1 MTATIRNHYIR
12 HYRTF
17 HLPIPMLY
25 QLNFPSSLVNVG
37 FIVCLL
43 CCTGSNPMITSQNN
57 ATTSINN
64 RTYIAS
70 LTSSLR
76 SSTEPIVTQET
87 NIVGH
92 TVASLE
98 SSKSQDNG
106 IHENVS
112 KLESSLK
119 EARKNTIKTRQQ
131 KINDDTKVMIPL
143 LDTGRNVTMKKDVV
157 LETNYH
163 LNTVIKNKTRND
175 SATSNNSNRLA
186 NSSSPGFQLR
196 NSSYAV
202 HVRQLLKV
210 LKTNQLLPNTSI
222 SDSDFQKVYKTKLY
236 PPINVLNQIS
246 KASAEETDQPQKS
259 SIAKFLEEPE
269 LGQSWYN
276 RNGPTPT
283 FHDSQRNGTTYNTR
297 LGASVFLNCQVTALE
312 KDLVSWFKAGSSS
325 GMSLPT
331 LLTVGFRPPY
341 ASENRFMLDF
351 LPPHNYRLKIDNVQ
365 WRYLV
370 KYICQLAVHTPS
382 FLGSRVR
389 VIRPLVHLL
398 DSEMNPVADLDYDV
412 GTRIEKVCRVKRPP
426 LYHVSV
432 QWEVQRLHPYPS
444 GMLS

>member
-1 MTATIRNHYIR
+1 
-12 HYRTF
+12 
-17 HLPIPMLY
+17 MLH
-25 QLNFPSSLVNVG
+25 QLNLPSTLFNAS

-43 CCTGSNPMITSQNN
+43 CCVKGSNPMMNKAQNN
-57 ATTSINN
+57 ATTSITNQ
-64 RTYIAS
+64 TDIAN
-70 LTSSLR
+70 LASSLR
-76 SSTEPIVTQET
+76 SSTEPIFTQET
-87 NIVGH
+87 NILGH

-98 SSKSQDNG
+98 TSKNQDNG

-119 EARKNTIKTRQQ
+119 KARKNTIKTSQQ
-131 KINDDTKVMIPL
+131 KINGDNKVMIPL
-143 LDTGRNVTMKKDVV
+143 LDTGRNVTTKTGVV

-163 LNTVIKNKTRND
+163 LNTVIKNNTRND
-175 SATSNNSNRLA
+175 SATSHNFDILA
-186 NSSSPGFQLR
+186 NSTSLQAQLR

-202 HVRQLLKV
+202 HVRRLLKV
-210 LKTNQLLPNTSI
+210 LKTNQLLSNSSI

-283 FHDSQRNGTTYNTR
+283 FDDSQRNGTTYNTR

-365 WRYLV
+365 WRDQG
-370 KYICQLAVHTPS
+370 KYICQLAVHPPS
-382 FLGSRVR
+382 LIWSRVK
-389 VIRPLVHLL
+389 ITRPLVHLL
-398 DSEMNPVADLDYDV
+398 DSDMNPVADLHYDV
-412 GTRIEKVCRVKRPP
+412 GTRIEMVCRVKRPP